1 MLTRKPGIPNVR
13 ALDVRHI
20 NAAVEAIKKR
30 LEAVEAY
37 ALTLP
42 TTAQVVQQTE
52 TQIVRTQTSA
62 PPASGGPVDAE
73 DLVARF
79 GWNHGEEST
88 RADADSDVHA
98 LIWRDE
104 APRFALPPGITF
116 VWPGPTSTI
125 PSGFILCDNALLQI
139 ADYPGLFAA
148 IGVTWGGDG
157 INNFRAPNAQDRY
170 FMGATGGSP
179 AGTLLGNA
187 NHGID
192 RLHAPARRRD
202 AGDFIRRLAFTHG
215 FQRLNRRDHRRIDGG
230 QHLRRHRCAR
240 RPHTHDQR
248 QHSQR
253 ADDTD
258 RHPAAV
264 GGRQLGDY
272 DMSAEVRPLIQGVYA
287 TTSSADYLT
296 VGSGE
301 KVRIEK
307 FTVTNESASS
317 ATITISLVPTGATPG
332 NEHRVVV
339 AETIGPSKTRD
350 FSELRHALRGGD
362 KIRAIASANT
372 AMSMFASGTVFT

>member
-187 NHGID
+187 NHLID
-192 RLHAPARRRD
+192 
-202 AGDFIRRLAFTHG
+202 FTH
-215 FQRLNRRDHRRIDGG
+215 
-230 QHLRRHRCAR
+230 QHGAGTLA
-240 RPHTHDQR
+240 
-248 QHSQR
+248 
-253 ADDTD
+253 
-258 RHPAAV
+258 
-264 GGRQLGDY
+264 
-272 DMSAEVRPLIQGVYA
+272 
-287 TTSSADYLT
+287 TSSAGSHSHTVSNGSTGVTTGVLT
-296 VGSGE
+296 AGSTSG
-301 KVRIEK
+301 
-307 FTVTNESASS
+307 
-317 ATITISLVPTGATPG
+317 ATDAQGDHTHTISG
-332 NEHRVVV
+332 
-339 AETIGPSKTRD
+339 
-350 FSELRHALRGGD
+350 
-362 KIRAIASANT
+362 NT
-372 AMSMFASGTVFT
+372 ANGLTTPIDIRPQSAAVNWVITT